1 MPLHTTTTIRIE
13 GHPDL
18 AQTFASLE
26 IHEQIDGHHTF
37 SLTLPGQKFGAGA
50 GTGKWRGLMGKRITI
65 EIAPLDDP
73 ARGRNQSVPKLFT
86 GLIMGLQLS
95 KAYGPTGHVVLTGG
109 SPTLLLDDDPHTQSF
124 SGASLQRIVKGELG
138 NYPGNLLRPQ
148 IDPATGESQDYVV
161 QYKESTWA
169 FLRRLARTHGEWFYY
184 NGENVV
190 FGRRNPETFTLTHDL
205 NLDDF
210 SLQMGMGPAH
220 MALSGYD
227 YSGDEVVN
235 YDTNVPTGLNTYSQ
249 SAVDAGKSLFL
260 RKGLATPNRRFNGSA
275 SQQMKAM
282 AKRREDAA
290 VAGMVHMRGESH
302 QPRLVVGDHISVQES
317 VSGKEAYGTY
327 MLTEVRHQCI
337 SEGNYSNHFSAIP
350 ADAATPP
357 HYLDDHP
364 VAESQSAVVVDN
376 NDPEDLGRVQVQFRW
391 QEYGRT
397 PWLRT
402 VTPAGG
408 ADKGL
413 YMIPEKGEEVMVDFE
428 GGNPERPYVLGGAW
442 NGGGPSGFGTP
453 KNDVK
458 AIKTRS
464 GHTIELNDTSGGEFI
479 TIKDKNGNAI
489 QMDTKNKSITIN
501 APEDMTLNAKNM
513 SINVEENLDVS
524 VGKNKTENITEDWL
538 ISAHNEDKRI
548 SKEVKIISSSFKQE
562 AQEIQT
568 DVSGEVTTNAGGK
581 ISIASAE
588 GIDYGE

>member
-1 MPLHTTTTIRIE
+1 
-13 GHPDL
+13 
-18 AQTFASLE
+18 
-26 IHEQIDGHHTF
+26 
-37 SLTLPGQKFGAGA
+37 
-50 GTGKWRGLMGKRITI
+50 
-65 EIAPLDDP
+65 
-73 ARGRNQSVPKLFT
+73 
-86 GLIMGLQLS
+86 
-95 KAYGPTGHVVLTGG
+95 
-109 SPTLLLDDDPHTQSF
+109 
-124 SGASLQRIVKGELG
+124 
-138 NYPGNLLRPQ
+138 
-148 IDPATGESQDYVV
+148 
-161 QYKESTWA
+161 
-169 FLRRLARTHGEWFYY
+169 
-184 NGENVV
+184 
-190 FGRRNPETFTLTHDL
+190 
-205 NLDDF
+205 
-210 SLQMGMGPAH
+210 
-220 MALSGYD
+220 
-227 YSGDEVVN
+227 
-235 YDTNVPTGLNTYSQ
+235 
-249 SAVDAGKSLFL
+249 
-260 RKGLATPNRRFNGSA
+260 
-275 SQQMKAM
+275 
-282 AKRREDAA
+282 
-290 VAGMVHMRGESH
+290 
-302 QPRLVVGDHISVQES
+302 VQES